1 MGIIGRGAIKGTVV
15 AKGGGYIPIPGANVS
30 VFYGGSETPYVS
42 GQTDL
47 NGVFNLDS
55 VLSGEAKL
63 SISYIGLETL
73 NTDIHVNDS
82 SDTTDLGTLYM
93 SSGREKSK

>member
-1 MGIIGRGAIKGTVV
+1 MEIIGRGSIKGTVV
-15 AKGGGYIPIPGANVS
+15 AKGGGYIPIPGADVS
-30 VFYGGSETPYVS
+30 VFYAGSDTPYTS

-47 NGVFNLDS
+47 NGVFNLDP
-55 VLSGEAKL
+55 VLSGDAKL

-82 SDTTDLGTLYM
+82 FDTTNLGTLYM
-93 SSGREKSK
+93 SSGREQ